1 MDEVN
6 DNSCRRCN
14 PECPK
19 NCEDCL
25 REAWAWKQEEH
36 DPRND
41 GW

>member
-1 MDEVN
+1 MNDVN

-14 PECPK
+14 PNCPN

-25 REAWAWKQEEH
+25 REAWEWKQEEH
-36 DPRND
+36 DSRND